1 MPETEVSFFNREGVK
16 LAGVLNLPQG
26 TRAAPGPAV
35 LLCQGLSGVKHLVL
49 PEVAAGL
56 AGKGFA
62 SLRFD
67 YAGYGDSGGERGWI
81 DPPARA
87 DDALYGF
94 AWLRSQQA
102 VDSARVGV
110 YGHSYGGP
118 VAIILAARE
127 PKVRAVVSVSG
138 PGEGSWMLSSIR
150 TSWDWTAFKQRIEQ
164 DRVTVATTG
173 ESTLVDITEI
183 LPFSPAFFAAN
194 EKLKIGAGDGAKD
207 TSAKDIGTTRFR
219 LASADAMLDFH
230 PEDAARRLGNTPLLL
245 VHGENDSAA
254 VIEAVAPIY
263 ANAPGPKKMIVI
275 PGADHGDLD
284 AGPGLAQAI
293 RFATDWFGG
302 HLTPDA

>member
-1 MPETEVSFFNREGVK
+1 MPETEVSFFNRDGVK
-16 LAGVLNLPQG
+16 LASVLNLPQG
-26 TRAAPGPAV
+26 AHAAPGPAV

-56 AGKGFA
+56 AAKGFA

-67 YAGYGDSGGERGWI
+67 YSGYGDSGGERGWI
-81 DPPARA
+81 DPPARV

-118 VAIILAARE
+118 VAIVLASRE

-138 PGEGSWMLSSIR
+138 PGEGAWMLSSTR
-150 TSWDWTAFKQRIEQ
+150 TSWDWIAFKQRIEQ
-164 DRVTVATTG
+164 ERVTVATTG
-173 ESTLVDITEI
+173 QSTLVDITEI

-194 EKLKIGAGDGAKD
+194 EKLKVGAGDRAD
-207 TSAKDIGTTRFR
+207 TGTTMFR

-230 PEDAARRLGNTPLLL
+230 PEDAARRLGNRPLLL

-263 ANAPGPKKMIVI
+263 ANAPGPKKMIVM

-293 RFATDWFGG
+293 RFATDWFSG
-302 HLTPDA
+302 HLAPEA

>member
-1 MPETEVSFFNREGVK
+1 MPETEVSFFNRDGVK

-26 TRAAPGPAV
+26 AHAAPGPAV

-56 AGKGFA
+56 AAKGFA

-67 YAGYGDSGGERGWI
+67 YTGYGGSGGERGWI
-81 DPPARA
+81 DPPARV
-87 DDALYGF
+87 DDALYAF

-118 VAIILAARE
+118 VGIILGSRE

-138 PGEGSWMLSSIR
+138 PGEGAWMLSSIR

-164 DRVTVATTG
+164 ERVTVATTG
-173 ESTLVDITEI
+173 ESTLVDISEL

-194 EKLKIGAGDGAKD
+194 EKLNLGAGDRAKD
-207 TSAKDIGTTRFR
+207 TSAKDTGKPTFR

-230 PEDAARRLGNTPLLL
+230 PEDAARRLGNCPLLL

-263 ANAPGPKKMIVI
+263 ANAPGPKKMIVM

-293 RFATDWFGG
+293 RFAAGWFAE
-302 HLTPDA
+302 HLGAA

>member
-1 MPETEVSFFNREGVK
+1 MPETEVSFFNRHGAK
-16 LAGVLNLPQG
+16 LAGVLDLPQG
-26 TRAAPGPAV
+26 THAAPSPGV

-56 AGKGFA
+56 AAKGFA

-67 YAGYGDSGGERGWI
+67 YAGYGDSEGERGWI
-81 DPPARA
+81 DPPARV
-87 DDALYGF
+87 DDALYAF

-127 PKVRAVVSVSG
+127 PKVKAVVSVSG
-138 PGEGSWMLSSIR
+138 PGDGAWMLSSIR
-150 TSWDWTAFKQRIEQ
+150 TSWDWTAFKQRVEQ
-164 DRVTVATTG
+164 ERVTVATTG

-194 EKLKIGAGDGAKD
+194 EKLTVGAGD
-207 TSAKDIGTTRFR
+207 SAKGTRAEDIGTTMFR
-219 LASADAMLDFH
+219 LASTDAMLDFH
-230 PEDAARRLGNTPLLL
+230 PEDAARRLGNRPLLL

-263 ANAPGPKKMIVI
+263 ANAPGPKKMIGI

-293 RFATDWFGG
+293 GFAGDWFAA
-302 HLTPDA
+302 HLGANA

>member
-1 MPETEVSFFNREGVK
+1 MPETEVSFFNRDGVK

-26 TRAAPGPAV
+26 AHAAPGPAV

-56 AGKGFA
+56 AAKGFA

-67 YAGYGDSGGERGWI
+67 YAGYGGSEGERGWI
-81 DPPARA
+81 DPPARV

-102 VDSARVGV
+102 VDYARVGV

-118 VAIILAARE
+118 VGIILASRE

-138 PGEGSWMLSSIR
+138 PGEGAWMLSSIR

-164 DRVTVATTG
+164 ERVTVATTG

-194 EKLKIGAGDGAKD
+194 EKLKLGAGDSAKD
-207 TSAKDIGTTRFR
+207 TGMTMFR
-219 LASADAMLDFH
+219 LASADAMLDFY
-230 PEDAARRLGNTPLLL
+230 PGDAARRLGNCPLLL

-263 ANAPGPKKMIVI
+263 ANAPGPKKMIVM

-293 RFATDWFGG
+293 RLAAGWFAE
-302 HLTPDA
+302 HLGAA